1 MKINS
6 LALTLLAEYRDRS
19 PRTRQE
25 RRKRPQLQLA
35 ICGRK
40 KETSFLAIPVPRN
53 LALKTQGRTLRT
65 GHLRPSQRVARNDP
79 ELAQLQEVEVAKPAL
94 KEEVGER
101 QPWRAGMFPLHFDDI
116 LSEPR
121 TLFNRNSSYHII
133 SKFCVVVEFVY
144 LTLAYLLPFHRGYST
159 VLYYVA
165 SCIACRS
172 VGHIIFPWVRVPLF
186 FVTTVG

>member
-1 MKINS
+1 MKTNS

-19 PRTRQE
+19 PRTPQE
-25 RRKRPQLQLA
+25 RRKRLQLQLA

-40 KETSFLAIPVPRN
+40 KATSFLAIPVPRN
-53 LALKTQGRTLRT
+53 LALKTQGKILRM
-65 GHLRPSQRVARNDP
+65 GHLRPNQRVARNDP
-79 ELAQLQEVEVAKPAL
+79 EQVQLREVEVAKPAP

-144 LTLAYLLPFHRGYST
+144 LTLAYLLLFHRGYST

-172 VGHIIFPWVRVPLF
+172 VGHLIFFRGYGSHCSV
-186 FVTTVG
+186 

>member
-6 LALTLLAEYRDRS
+6 LALTPLAGYRDRS
-19 PRTRQE
+19 LRTPQE
-25 RRKRPQLQLA
+25 RRKRQQSPLA
-35 ICGRK
+35 ICGRRK
-40 KETSFLAIPVPRN
+40 ATSFLAIPVPHK
-53 LALKTQGRTLRT
+53 LALRRQGRILRM

-79 ELAQLQEVEVAKPAL
+79 ELAQLREVEVAKLAP

-133 SKFCVVVEFVY
+133 SKFCVVVEFCIPH
-144 LTLAYLLPFHRGYST
+144 ARIS
-159 VLYYVA
+159 VA
-165 SCIACRS
+165 SFIEDILQYC
-172 VGHIIFPWVRVPLF
+172 
-186 FVTTVG
+186 TT